1 MTKAKLLQSNLD
13 RAFPTYAPHK
23 VHETFSPEVGFMRVA
38 EGSWRFVDLDETTQ
52 ICAIGQN
59 YRIRADLM
67 NDMSRFLRDRGYD
80 VKPTDEEA
88 ASAINA
94 LPLVSV
100 RQGFE
105 RRTGHAMP
113 NPVKGAE

>member
-13 RAFPTYAPHK
+13 RAFPVYAPHK
-23 VHETFSPEVGFMRVA
+23 VHETFSSEIGFMMVA
-38 EGSWRFVDLDETTQ
+38 SGSWRFVDLEETTQ
-52 ICAIGQN
+52 ICTIGPN
-59 YRIRADLM
+59 YRVRADLM

-80 VKPTDEEA
+80 VKPSDDEA
-88 ASAINA
+88 ANAIDA

-105 RRTGHAMP
+105 SRTGHAMP
-113 NPVKGAE
+113 DE